1 MKIVKICSLF
11 FFKMVKSKL
20 WLNYQIFFV
29 NNKIMNHGLLWM
41 CNFSYT
47 MKGMQ
52 SVTTMSICEAKEQTK
67 R

>member
-1 MKIVKICSLF
+1 MFIVLFQNGEIKIIVELPI
-11 FFKMVKSKL
+11 V
-20 WLNYQIFFV
+20 FV

-52 SVTTMSICEAKEQTK
+52 SVTTMSIYEAKEQTK

>member
-1 MKIVKICSLF
+1 MKIVKIFSLF

-20 WLNYQIFFV
+20 WLNYQIVFV

-41 CNFSYT
+41 CSYK
-47 MKGMQ
+47 MNGMQ
-52 SVTTMSICEAKEQTK
+52 SVMTMNICESKEQTK

>member
-1 MKIVKICSLF
+1 MFIVLFQNGEIKI
-11 FFKMVKSKL
+11 MVEL
-20 WLNYQIFFV
+20 PFFFV
-29 NNKIMNHGLLWM
+29 NNKITNHGLLWM

-52 SVTTMSICEAKEQTK
+52 SVMTMSICEAKEQTK

>member
-1 MKIVKICSLF
+1 MFIVLFQNGEIKIIVELP
-11 FFKMVKSKL
+11 
-20 WLNYQIFFV
+20 IFFV

-41 CNFSYT
+41 CNFNYT
-47 MKGMQ
+47 MKDMQ